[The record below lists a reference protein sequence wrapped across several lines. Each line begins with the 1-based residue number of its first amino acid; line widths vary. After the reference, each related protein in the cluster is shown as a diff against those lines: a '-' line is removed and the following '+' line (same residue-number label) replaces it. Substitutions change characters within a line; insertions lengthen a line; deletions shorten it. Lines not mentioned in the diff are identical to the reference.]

1 MLKKAVIIS
10 IFLFLAAFCFGQS
23 NFSRGEDL
31 FMRNQPEQALDF
43 LVRARFE
50 DPSNPMVYVY
60 LGLVYEQLNRID
72 EAIAIYRQVLPTAGV
87 LSANVANNLGNIYL
101 KRRNTD
107 MAEQYFSQ
115 ALGFNSVFSS
125 AYLGRANTRIEA
137 GNLRNAVN
145 DYQQYLTLEPLS
157 PQNSQIQ
164 QMINIIQTEFAN
176 EEMKRIIAEEEAR
189 RVAEERQMLLES
201 VSASLQSA
209 AGSGQGMSVDADGFE
224 LLEGV
229 FELD

>member
-1 MLKKAVIIS
+1 MLKKTIIAF
-10 IFLFLAAFCFGQS
+10 IFLIITAFCYGQS
-23 NFSRGEDL
+23 NFSRGEEL
-31 FMRNQPEQALDF
+31 IMRNQPEQALDF
-43 LVRARFE
+43 LIRAMSE
-50 DPSNPMVYVY
+50 DPTNSITY
-60 LGLVYEQLNRID
+60 LYIGLAYEQLGRID
-72 EAIAIYRQVLPTAGV
+72 EAIAIYRRVLPTAGV

-107 MAEQYFSQ
+107 IAEQYFTQ

-137 GNLRNAVN
+137 GHLQNAIT
-145 DYQQYLTLEPLS
+145 DYEQYLTLEPHS
-157 PQNSQIQ
+157 NQRFIIE
-164 QMINIIQTEFAN
+164 QMIDLIRTEFAN

-189 RVAEERQMLLES
+189 RIAEERQMLLDA

-209 AGSGQGMSVDADGFE
+209 AGSGQGLSFGTDGFE
-224 LLEGV
+224 LYEGT

>member
-10 IFLFLAAFCFGQS
+10 IFLFLTVFCFGQS

-43 LVRARFE
+43 LIRAMAE
-50 DPSNPMVYVY
+50 DPSNPMVYLY
-60 LGLVYEQLNRID
+60 LGLVYEQLHRIED
-72 EAIAIYRQVLPTAGV
+72 AIAIYRRVLPTAGV

-101 KRRNTD
+101 KRKNTD
-107 MAEQYFSQ
+107 MAEQYFTQ
-115 ALGFNSVFSS
+115 ALGYNSVFSS

-137 GNLRNAVN
+137 GNLRSALI
-145 DYQQYLTLEPLS
+145 DYEQYLTLEPRA
-157 PQNSQIQ
+157 PQSQQIQ
-164 QMINIIQTEFAN
+164 QMINIIQGEFAN
-176 EEMKRIIAEEEAR
+176 EEMRRILAEEEAR
-189 RVAEERQMLLES
+189 RVAEERQKLLES